1 MKQSESEQNPLP
13 AILFLAILV
22 VLIGLVFS
30 IWQISSVKAN
40 PSPDY
45 VHIEEARASVVIEEM
60 TIVLGNMI
68 FLVIGIVLVVG
79 VIGFI
84 KSRNLSTRSN
94 QKVTE
99 LNLYFASKRA
109 ELDRATRLVEESPFQ
124 KKQPVYVYP
133 SKLQE
138 HTLH

>member
-22 VLIGLVFS
+22 VLIGLVSS
-30 IWQISSVKAN
+30 IWQIGSVKAN

-68 FLVIGIVLVVG
+68 FLVIGIVLVIG

>member
-13 AILFLAILV
+13 AILFLAVLV
-22 VLIGLVFS
+22 VLIGLIFS
-30 IWQISSVKAN
+30 IWQIGSVKAN
-40 PSPDY
+40 PLPDY
-45 VHIEEARASVVIEEM
+45 VHVEEASASLVIEEM

-68 FLVIGIVLVVG
+68 FLVIGIVLIIA
-79 VIGFI
+79 VIGFV
-84 KSRNLSTRSN
+84 KSRSLSTRSN
-94 QKVTE
+94 QKVAE

-109 ELDRATRLVEESPFQ
+109 ELDRAASCVEESPFQ

-133 SKLQE
+133 SKLQQ